1 MKLKPDWTT
10 YQLFVVITVIVLGSV
25 SPNNAQQLNQEQQQ
39 PEPSIRRNQNA
50 KLFYSKECQDDITR
64 YCRKARNTELSD
76 LAVLQCIY
84 NEVPDLNAI
93 DKECH
98 NVFNFEF

>member
-1 MKLKPDWTT
+1 M
-10 YQLFVVITVIVLGSV
+10 LFVVIAVVLV
-25 SPNNAQQLNQEQQQ
+25 SASAQQQQQ
-39 PEPSIRRNQNA
+39 AEPSIRRSPNT
-50 KLFYSKECQDDITR
+50 KLFYSKECQDDIIR

-98 NVFNFEF
+98 NVNI